1 MVVLVAM
8 DGKASHQQLSLT
20 LQAHPWG
27 ARQAVSLLPDAP
39 ILADG

>member
-1 MVVLVAM
+1 MLAYI
-8 DGKASHQQLSLT
+8 DSKASHQQLSLT

-27 ARQAVSLLPDAP
+27 ARQPASMLADAP